1 MRYIDFEVPIAGL
14 LSLSLCVTECV
25 RLYFIGFTFCVRGGA
40 LMYVSPNDKII
51 VGVQV
56 MDR

>member
-1 MRYIDFEVPIAGL
+1 MRDIVFDMAMAGL

-25 RLYFIGFTFCVRGGA
+25 RLYFIGITFCVRGGA

-56 MDR
+56 MVK